1 VVPTSRGGPQLC
13 LPTARRRTPHGG
25 AVRFEEEDVSVLGG
39 DLRLASFEAGEA
51 VAVWWW
57 RGGQYGGC
65 GGQHGDARSV
75 CLSLCLS
82 LTCSLS
88 FSRSG
93 EGAAEGHGGG
103 VRQRPRMSG
112 GVCGGCGCRREWL
125 RRATVVRRWPQC
137 ASGGVRGGVG
147 WKWRSGSVNGGGDVV
162 AVVPEVRPR
171 WAGEGVGPRCAFCFF

>member
-1 VVPTSRGGPQLC
+1 M
-13 LPTARRRTPHGG
+13 ARRRTPYGG

-57 RGGQYGGC
+57 C

-88 FSRSG
+88 LSLFLQIRRGS
-93 EGAAEGHGGG
+93 
-103 VRQRPRMSG
+103 SG
-112 GVCGGCGCRREWL
+112 GPWWWRAAAASDVR
-125 RRATVVRRWPQC
+125 RRA
-137 ASGGVRGGVG
+137 
-147 WKWRSGSVNGGGDVV
+147 WRSWLQG
-162 AVVPEVRPR
+162 A
-171 WAGEGVGPRCAFCFF
+171 

>member
-1 VVPTSRGGPQLC
+1 
-13 LPTARRRTPHGG
+13 
-25 AVRFEEEDVSVLGG
+25 VSVLGG

-57 RGGQYGGC
+57 C

-88 FSRSG
+88 LSFSRSG

-103 VRQRPRMSG
+103 VRRRPRMFG
-112 GVCGGCGCRREWL
+112 GVRGGCGCREREWR
-125 RRATVVRRWPQC
+125 RRA
-137 ASGGVRGGVG
+137 
-147 WKWRSGSVNGGGDVV
+147 WRLWLQR
-162 AVVPEVRPR
+162 A
-171 WAGEGVGPRCAFCFF
+171 